1 MVLIFS
7 KKKTAIFYYSE
18 YYSYSIFAINF
29 FDSSTSKL
37 ANFIIT
43 NLWQVIHLNLI
54 VMNRFS
60 ILYLLKGQYQHISY
74 PTRTE
79 AYTALEGFSGT
90 YKGIPIGVYD
100 AKTEL
105 FYWDVP
111 RFEYNRMSIE
121 EQGKRGEE
129 VINVIQNLRNQ
140 EEWMQKE
147 ELKEGDIL
155 MRPLP
160 LSFSSAV
167 TVPSIE
173 IQTAV
178 ESPKKEKRRVRTRR
192 QKSVA

>member
-1 MVLIFS
+1 
-7 KKKTAIFYYSE
+7 
-18 YYSYSIFAINF
+18 
-29 FDSSTSKL
+29 
-37 ANFIIT
+37 
-43 NLWQVIHLNLI
+43 
-54 VMNRFS
+54 MNRFS

-79 AYTALEGFSGT
+79 AYTALVGFSDT
-90 YKGIPIGVYD
+90 YQGIPIGVYD

-105 FYWDVP
+105 FYWEVP
-111 RFEYNRMSIE
+111 RFEYNKMSIE
-121 EQGKRGEE
+121 EQGRRGEE

-147 ELKEGDIL
+147 DLKEGDIL

-160 LSFSSAV
+160 LSYSAV
-167 TVPSIE
+167 AIPSIE

-178 ESPKKEKRRVRTRR
+178 EPPKKDKRRVRTRR